1 MTDTKVFIHPLAL
14 CESDNIG
21 PGTRIWA
28 FAHVMKGARVGSDCN
43 IGDHSFVETGAV
55 IGDRVTVKNGV
66 LIWNGITIEDD
77 VFIGPGAVFINDR
90 YPRSPRMAAA
100 TEVTYRYSAESRWLA
115 RTRVERGASIGAAAV
130 LGPGLTIGTFAV
142 VGAGAVVTNSVPA
155 HRLVL
160 GVPAREAGW
169 VCVCGRP
176 VATLPANSQHCPHG
190 LSGDEKPEP
199 TGCTRDSA

>member
-43 IGDHSFVETGAV
+43 IGDHSFVESDAV
-55 IGDRVTVKNGV
+55 IGNRVTVKNGV
-66 LIWNGITIEDD
+66 SIWNGITIEDD

-100 TEVTYRYSAESRWLA
+100 TVTYRYSDESHWLA
-115 RTRVERGASIGAAAV
+115 GTRIERGASIGAAAV
-130 LGPGLTIGTFAV
+130 LGPGLRIGTFAV
-142 VGAGAVVTNSVPA
+142 VGAGAVVTKSVPA

-169 VCVCGRP
+169 VCTCGRP
-176 VATLPANSQHCPHG
+176 LATLPANSQHCPHG
-190 LSGDEKPEP
+190 LSGDE
-199 TGCTRDSA
+199 